1 MPEIISLTEFRH
13 RLGGLGQATAQEA
26 WKRGRLVGKRTGVTP
41 NSPIELDWVASVK
54 KFTEDSTVYKLHDL
68 QLIDIRTNAILWE
81 FTSEELQQYTFLQRV
96 KPKNQNDQLSTASVE
111 GELKNLQEFA
121 NLGLQ
126 VYDNKGNVR
135 SIIALAR
142 EQEALFK
149 AKRAQLEFEK
159 EMEKL
164 IDIATVQKLVANMG
178 VDTCKAILAVPD
190 RVSAVLS
197 TMEDEVDIHR
207 YLTEELNYA
216 LNNLSLEMEKVFN
229 GATVEEAEEYYDVG
243 NDVQPHDVGS
253 S

>member
-26 WKRGRLVGKRTGVTP
+26 WKRGRLVGKRTGITP

-54 KFTEDSTVYKLHDL
+54 RFTEDSTVYKLHDL

-81 FTSEELQQYTFLQRV
+81 FKPEELQQYTFLQRV
-96 KPKNQNDQLSTASVE
+96 NPNKQNSDLTSKSVE

-135 SIIALAR
+135 SIVSLAR

-149 AKRAQLEFEK
+149 AKRAQLDFEK

-164 IDIATVQKLVANMG
+164 IDIATVQRLVANMG

-197 TMEDEVDIHR
+197 TMDDDAEIHR

-229 GATVEEAEEYYDVG
+229 GSTVEEIDDGGDIGYDDQLSDVG
-243 NDVQPHDVGS
+243 RG
-253 S
+253 

>member
-26 WKRGRLVGKRTGVTP
+26 WKRGRLVGKRTGITP

-54 KFTEDSTVYKLHDL
+54 KFTEDSTVYKLHDY

-81 FTSEELQQYTFLQRV
+81 FKPEELQQYTFLQRV
-96 KPKNQNDQLSTASVE
+96 KPKNQNVQLSTASVE

-121 NLGLQ
+121 KLGLQ

-149 AKRAQLEFEK
+149 AKRAQLDFEK

-178 VDTCKAILAVPD
+178 IDTCKAILAVPD

-197 TMEDEVDIHR
+197 TMDDDTEIHR
-207 YLTEELNYA
+207 YLTDELNYA

-229 GATVEEAEEYYDVG
+229 GSTVEETDDSGIISDDAQLSDVG
-243 NDVQPHDVGS
+243 RD
-253 S
+253 